1 MSKIEKNQELIM
13 LKIKEVP
20 KLSMGYM
27 MSFWFCLD
35 RYTMTNT
42 KITWAFGSEPKI
54 SDLIITFNHLQS
66 IGLDNLDIAASK
78 FKSKI

>member
-1 MSKIEKNQELIM
+1 MDLVNNGRGADKKTLKYIEIHVKNWKNQELIM

-35 RYTMTNT
+35 RYTVTNT
-42 KITWAFGSEPKI
+42 KITWAFGS
-54 SDLIITFNHLQS
+54 
-66 IGLDNLDIAASK
+66 
-78 FKSKI
+78 